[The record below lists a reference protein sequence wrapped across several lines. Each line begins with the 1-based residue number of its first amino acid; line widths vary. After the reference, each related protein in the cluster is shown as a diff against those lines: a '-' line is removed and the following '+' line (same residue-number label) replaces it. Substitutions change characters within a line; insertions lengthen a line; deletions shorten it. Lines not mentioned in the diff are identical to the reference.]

1 MEDSSFLGENLCFL
15 QWDKS
20 NRAMTNAGELKFFS
34 NYRTVRK
41 KKEKK
46 ARTWPFRGYL
56 APNVGWVEKSRNNF
70 AFIFL
75 FFILF
80 FQHLGVLKIVWVYL
94 FATFFFGLVYTMI
107 FNIIKT
113 PSQFSLSNQIK
124 KRAKQNKTKV
134 KKQQQKKVKWTTW
147 NCVVQNAHKKY
158 WKNLA

>member
-1 MEDSSFLGENLCFL
+1 MKIHLFLCFL

-41 KKEKK
+41 KRRK
-46 ARTWPFRGYL
+46 RLVPWPFRGYL
-56 APNVGWVEKSRNNF
+56 APNVGWVEESRDNF

-94 FATFFFGLVYTMI
+94 FATFFFGLVYTII
-107 FNIIKT
+107 FKYCWDSFPILVYPTKLKKT
-113 PSQFSLSNQIK
+113 
-124 KRAKQNKTKV
+124 NKTKV
-134 KKQQQKKVKWTTW
+134 KKQKKKGEMNDVKL
-147 NCVVQNAHKKY
+147 CVV
-158 WKNLA
+158 